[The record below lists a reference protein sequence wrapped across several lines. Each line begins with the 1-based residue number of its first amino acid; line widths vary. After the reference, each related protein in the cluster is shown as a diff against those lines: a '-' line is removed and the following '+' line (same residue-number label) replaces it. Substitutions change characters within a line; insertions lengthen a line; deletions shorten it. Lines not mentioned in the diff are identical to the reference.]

1 MSVHDELEE
10 KERQE
15 AIRLLREQMQ
25 VEGKLVGLYEKTH
38 REIENRPVRH
48 LLHMIELDSRKH
60 IDICQTAIE
69 ILEGE
74 DVLED
79 ERRELLTGVR
89 EHVELEEGSIERANK
104 ILQNVWIRENKAVGE
119 LLKKLRDDERRH
131 HDALKKLSEKT
142 FFRLDPQD
150 FTVIMRGTEFA
161 EERYRRSREFWRK
174 REEEST

>member
-1 MSVHDELEE
+1 MEE

>member
-1 MSVHDELEE
+1 
-10 KERQE
+10 
-15 AIRLLREQMQ
+15 MQ

-119 LLKKLRDDERRH
+119 LLKKLRDDEKRH

>member
-1 MSVHDELEE
+1 LEE

-119 LLKKLRDDERRH
+119 LLKKLRDDEKRH

>member
-119 LLKKLRDDERRH
+119 LLKKLRDDEKRH